1 MTGSPTPLTGPLG
14 VCFTNTRGEA
24 PATPKAGRAGR
35 RQKMKSTKF
44 KAVHVTNKAHFGE
57 VHAAGCSDLA
67 KGEFPTKAYATPVE
81 AQYELEG
88 RGGRHNEADVWITA
102 FPTIMMPCVKGA
114 VPVAGIAT
122 VKVSASLAEVMDNY
136 AGIGVEEA
144 DIAAVWSDLST
155 QLDEQ
160 NAIVAGATLAVDAA
174 AARELVSWA
183 DSEAD
188 YAAGEMRYDYDVRD
202 AGARLAMMRGLKG
215 RALKALAQI
224 NEVSK

>member
-1 MTGSPTPLTGPLG
+1 MS
-14 VCFTNTRGEA
+14 
-24 PATPKAGRAGR
+24 
-35 RQKMKSTKF
+35 
-44 KAVHVTNKAHFGE
+44 
-57 VHAAGCSDLA
+57 
-67 KGEFPTKAYATPVE
+67 
-81 AQYELEG
+81 
-88 RGGRHNEADVWITA
+88 
-102 FPTIMMPCVKGA
+102 
-114 VPVAGIAT
+114 AGIAKI
-122 VKVSASLAEVMDNY
+122 KVSASLAEVMDNY

-188 YAAGEMRYDYDVRD
+188 YADGEMRYDYDVRD